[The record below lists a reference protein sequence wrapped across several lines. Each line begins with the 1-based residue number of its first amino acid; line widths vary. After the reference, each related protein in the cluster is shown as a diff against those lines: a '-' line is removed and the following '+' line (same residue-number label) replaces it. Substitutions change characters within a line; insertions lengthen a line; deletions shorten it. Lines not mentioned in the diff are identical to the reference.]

1 MLPQRTKPFKHDY
14 LAIMAKYPPGTRLAF
29 IAELEGINL
38 NTLKKNVWRFD
49 LQPRQRKPRRHG
61 MKEGRHG
68 MKEGRREAL
77 MIVLKAVNIVRLQDL
92 TGPEACGAI
101 TDTILDALDALGG

>member
-61 MKEGRHG
+61 MKEGR
-68 MKEGRREAL
+68 REAL